1 MDDEIGIRELIG
13 EILTDEG
20 YAVIALEKAEQA
32 WKARVEENP
41 SLVLLDIWMPE
52 LDGITMLKQWN
63 EAGLNDVPVII
74 MSGHATIDTA
84 VEAMKLG
91 AREVLEKPIAINR
104 LLTAVQSALN
114 SSRRDENYSPVV
126 RQASFGK
133 SAPMVQLKNSL
144 MEASTDSLPTL
155 FFGLPNSGFT
165 FFAQFLCPPKKPT
178 VFIYNNSELETDIQ
192 PILRQADGGVII
204 VHNINFMSA
213 VQQSGLLGLAREA
226 ARMDVR
232 IIACSVESPSALKNN
247 LSFNNSLVNIF
258 SRRVVMIPPLSQCM
272 EDLPEIITLI
282 TKWLTV
288 NTSMEGRLLTPQAI
302 NLLSQHKYEN
312 DFSELLAIL
321 RSAIMHTESNKV
333 DVNGVRLIL
342 DQFSRNAS
350 SHGLPVEIFTMN
362 LRDAR
367 EIFERE
373 YFRNLMQTM
382 RGNMQQAAQVAGL
395 ERTYFYRK
403 LKQYKEDS

>member
-144 MEASTDSLPTL
+144 MRLPL
-155 FFGLPNSGFT
+155 ILCRHS
-165 FFAQFLCPPKKPT
+165 FLACPT
-178 VFIYNNSELETDIQ
+178 
-192 PILRQADGGVII
+192 
-204 VHNINFMSA
+204 A
-213 VQQSGLLGLAREA
+213 VLL
-226 ARMDVR
+226 
-232 IIACSVESPSALKNN
+232 
-247 LSFNNSLVNIF
+247 F
-258 SRRVVMIPPLSQCM
+258 SRSFCVSAQKTYGVHLQQLRTGNRHSAHTAPS
-272 EDLPEIITLI
+272 
-282 TKWLTV
+282 
-288 NTSMEGRLLTPQAI
+288 RRRRYYRPQ
-302 NLLSQHKYEN
+302 Y
-312 DFSELLAIL
+312 
-321 RSAIMHTESNKV
+321 
-333 DVNGVRLIL
+333 
-342 DQFSRNAS
+342 
-350 SHGLPVEIFTMN
+350 
-362 LRDAR
+362 
-367 EIFERE
+367 
-373 YFRNLMQTM
+373 
-382 RGNMQQAAQVAGL
+382 
-395 ERTYFYRK
+395 
-403 LKQYKEDS
+403 